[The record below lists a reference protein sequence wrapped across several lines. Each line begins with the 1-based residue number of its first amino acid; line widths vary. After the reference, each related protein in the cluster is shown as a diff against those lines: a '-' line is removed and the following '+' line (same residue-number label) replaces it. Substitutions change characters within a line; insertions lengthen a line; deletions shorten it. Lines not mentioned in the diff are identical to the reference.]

1 VNRYTFRMEPVAFI
15 AEYKFLFVIVH
26 VLFVVLGMG
35 SALVTDI
42 LCLRFGFNKKLSR
55 FEVSTIRFLSNVVT
69 LSLVGILLSGAT
81 VFLSDPE
88 RYLNSVKFLTKM
100 TIVLV
105 LCINGWLLHR
115 YVFTHIGDKNILT
128 DPRVRALRKI
138 GFALG
143 AVSLVSWVSALS
155 LGVLLHI
162 SVSYDIA
169 ILVYLLTLLLAVILS
184 QLIEARLLERKR

>member
-1 VNRYTFRMEPVAFI
+1 MEAVPFI
-15 AEYKFLFVIVH
+15 AEQKHLFVIAH

-42 LCLRFGFNKKLSR
+42 LCLRFGFDRKLSR
-55 FEVSTIRFLSNVVT
+55 FEVDTIRFLSHVVT
-69 LSLVGILLSGAT
+69 VSLAGIVLSGAT

-100 TIVLV
+100 TIVLA
-105 LCINGWLLHR
+105 LCANGWLLHR
-115 YVFTHIGDKNILT
+115 YVFRHIGDTGVLT
-128 DPRVRALRKI
+128 NPRHRRLRKI

-143 AVSLVSWVSALS
+143 AVSLTSWIAALS

-162 SVSYDIA
+162 SVSYDTA
-169 ILVYLLTLLLAVILS
+169 ILAYLVIVLAAVALS
-184 QLIEARLLERKR
+184 QIIESALLERKRRRNR

>member
-1 VNRYTFRMEPVAFI
+1 MEPVSFI
-15 AEYKFLFVIVH
+15 ADYKHLFVIAH

-55 FEVSTIRFLSNVVT
+55 FEVNTIRFLSHVVT
-69 LSLVGILLSGAT
+69 ISLIGIVLTGAT

-105 LCINGWLLHR
+105 LCVNGWLLHR
-115 YVFTHIGDKNILT
+115 FVFTHIGDKNILT
-128 DPRVRALRKI
+128 SPRSRMLRKI

-162 SVSYDIA
+162 SVAYDTA
-169 ILVYLLTLLLAVILS
+169 ILLYAGVLVGAITASQIIESLLLEKGA
-184 QLIEARLLERKR
+184 KRS

>member
-1 VNRYTFRMEPVAFI
+1 MEPVAFI
-15 AEYKFLFVIVH
+15 ANYKHFFVIAH

-42 LCLRFGFNKKLSR
+42 LCLRFGFDKKLSR
-55 FEVSTIRFLSNVVT
+55 FEVSTVRFLSQVVT
-69 LSLVGILLSGAT
+69 ISLVGIVLSGAT

-100 TIVLV
+100 TIVLA
-105 LCINGWLLHR
+105 LCVNGVLLHR
-115 YVFTHIGDKNILT
+115 FVFRHIGDKNILT
-128 DPRVRALRKI
+128 SPRARTMRKI

-143 AVSLVSWVSALS
+143 AVSLVSWISALS

-169 ILVYLLTLLLAVILS
+169 ILVYLGVVLTAVALS
-184 QLIEARLLERKR
+184 QIVESALLEKRRPRH

>member
-1 VNRYTFRMEPVAFI
+1 MEAVPFI
-15 AEYKFLFVIVH
+15 AEYKHLFVIAH
-26 VLFVVLGMG
+26 VLAVVVGMG
-35 SALVTDI
+35 TAVVTDI

-55 FEVSTIRFLSNVVT
+55 FEVGTIRFLSQVVT
-69 LSLVGILLSGAT
+69 VSLFGIVATGAL

-88 RYLNSVKFLTKM
+88 RYLASVKFLTKM
-100 TIVLV
+100 SIVGV
-105 LCINGWLLHR
+105 LCVNGFLLHR

-128 DPRVRALRKI
+128 SPRARTLRKI

-162 SVSYDIA
+162 PVSYNTA
-169 ILVYLLTLLLAVILS
+169 ILIYVFALALGVIAS
-184 QLIEARLLERKR
+184 QIIESLALERNKPQKL